1 MTTPRPA
8 SRAALWLPLFGDLAD
23 PRVVAEL
30 AVEAE
35 EHGWHGVFTW
45 DHVNWGGSARAI
57 ADPWVTLAAIASRTT
72 DLRIGPMVTPLARRR
87 PAVLARQTATLDR
100 LSDGRSVLGA
110 GLGSDRFGGEYSRF
124 GEEQDTRVR
133 AGMTDE
139 TLQILLSA
147 WSGETV
153 DHYGRHYTVDHVR
166 FLPRPVQQPR
176 IPVWIAGVAGHD
188 GPRRRAARHDGF
200 FPVNLQHPHHLAE
213 AVAQIQDMRENPTTP
228 YDVVVALGPDTDP
241 APYVEAGAT
250 WCLTDLDP
258 DSLDLSTLRGIV
270 RDGPR

>member
-1 MTTPRPA
+1 MSVHRPA

-35 EHGWHGVFTW
+35 EHGWGGIFTW
-45 DHVNWGGSARAI
+45 DHVNWRGPSRAI
-57 ADPWVTLAAIASRTT
+57 ADPWVTLASIASLTT
-72 DLRIGPMVTPLARRR
+72 ELRIGPMVTPPARRR

-100 LSDGRSVLGA
+100 LSGGRLILGV

-139 TLQILLSA
+139 ALQILLSA

-153 DHYGRHYTVDHVR
+153 DHHGRHYTVDHVR
-166 FLPRPVQQPR
+166 FLPRPAQRPR
-176 IPVWIAGVAGHD
+176 IPVWIAGLPGLDA
-188 GPRRRAARHDGF
+188 PRRRAARHDGF
-200 FPVNLQHPHHLAE
+200 FPVNVQHPDQLAE
-213 AVAQIQDMRENPTTP
+213 AVGQIQDMRDDPGTP
-228 YDVVVALGPDTDP
+228 YDVAIALGPDTDP

-250 WCLTDLDP
+250 WCLTDVDP
-258 DSLDLSTLRGIV
+258 DSLDLSTVRGIV